1 MKKKSLNAKK
11 TIHKNL
17 QKHLSNPKIKVIYKN
32 FEKLLI
38 NKKISGNLAVA
49 VSGGPDSLALTFL
62 AKCYST
68 LNNIK
73 INYYHLDHGLRVNS
87 EKEAKTLKLKL
98 SKYDINCK
106 ILKWKGKKPKT
117 NVQAIARK
125 NRYNLLINQC
135 VKDKIKTILIAHH
148 INDLYENFLLRLLRG
163 SGLKG
168 LTSFSSVNS
177 EAKLNSNKNISILR
191 PLIDQDKKS
200 LLYIVKF
207 VFNFYLNDPSN
218 DNLDFKR
225 TRIRNLLNNL
235 KNEGLDEKKLKLTIN
250 NLTQSSIAIDYYVK
264 KNIKLNS
271 NFTKVDNKFKC
282 IINKE
287 FFENPK
293 EVVFRSMGEIL
304 QKISGNYYAARGKS
318 MMNLLRRIKS
328 KKFNKMT
335 LSGCIIEKINNS
347 WIIYDEKSKKI

>member
-1 MKKKSLNAKK
+1 M
-11 TIHKNL
+11 
-17 QKHLSNPKIKVIYKN
+17 
-32 FEKLLI
+32 
-38 NKKISGNLAVA
+38 
-49 VSGGPDSLALTFL
+49 
-62 AKCYST
+62 
-68 LNNIK
+68 
-73 INYYHLDHGLRVNS
+73 
-87 EKEAKTLKLKL
+87 
-98 SKYDINCK
+98 
-106 ILKWKGKKPKT
+106 
-117 NVQAIARK
+117 
-125 NRYNLLINQC
+125 
-135 VKDKIKTILIAHH
+135 
-148 INDLYENFLLRLLRG
+148 
-163 SGLKG
+163 
-168 LTSFSSVNS
+168 
-177 EAKLNSNKNISILR
+177 
-191 PLIDQDKKS
+191 
-200 LLYIVKF
+200 LYIVKF

-328 KKFNKMT
+328 KKNLIDIF
-335 LSGCIIEKINNS
+335 
-347 WIIYDEKSKKI
+347 